1 MQSTCLTTFCFSQ
14 NIGSLVGL
22 FGGLILPSD
31 DDHPALKTTGNWRII
46 FCLPLPMYI
55 IMALIFF
62 TVVNYDTP
70 KFLLARGKSD
80 QCNSAVKKIYK
91 TNGD

>member
-1 MQSTCLTTFCFSQ
+1 
-14 NIGSLVGL
+14 
-22 FGGLILPSD
+22 
-31 DDHPALKTTGNWRII
+31 
-46 FCLPLPMYI
+46 MYI

-91 TNGD
+91 TNGDQQLVDEICQFIASTI